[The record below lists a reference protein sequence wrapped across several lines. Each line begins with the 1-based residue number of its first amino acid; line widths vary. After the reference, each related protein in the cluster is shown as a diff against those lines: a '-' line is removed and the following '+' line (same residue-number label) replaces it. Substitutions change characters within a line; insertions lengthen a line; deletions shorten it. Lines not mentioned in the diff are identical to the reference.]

1 MKQKVLITVVVSVDV
16 DAATPEEA
24 TEKAT
29 WWWDGDRWSDKKN
42 KIVAENPEGG
52 ALWNCLATTPEGMEA
67 IVEYESVCRGEVI
80 EGQEQM
86 QGAVAA
92 ALAADAANM
101 ALLTSDGLKKKKR
114 RVRTKAKPKPTLI
127 VDNTKTPTDK

>member
-1 MKQKVLITVVVSVDV
+1 LITIVVSVDI

-24 TEKAT
+24 TETVT
-29 WWWDGDRWSDKKN
+29 WWWDGDRWSSKN
-42 KIVAENPEGG
+42 NKVVAENPAGG
-52 ALWNCLATTPEGMEA
+52 ALWNCLATAPEGIEA

-80 EGQEQM
+80 EGHEQM

-101 ALLTSDGLKKKKR
+101 ALLTSVRLKKKKR
-114 RVRTKAKPKPTLI
+114 RAKTKPKPKQKPKLI
-127 VDNTKTPTDK
+127 VDNTKTPGGQ

>member
-1 MKQKVLITVVVSVDV
+1 VKQKVLITVVVSVDV

-24 TEKAT
+24 TEKAN

-42 KIVAENPEGG
+42 KVVAENPEGG
-52 ALWNCLATTPEGMEA
+52 ALWNCLTTTPEGMEA

-80 EGQEQM
+80 EGHEQM

-101 ALLTSDGLKKKKR
+101 ALLTSDELKKKKR

-127 VDNTKTPTDK
+127 VDNTKTPTGK